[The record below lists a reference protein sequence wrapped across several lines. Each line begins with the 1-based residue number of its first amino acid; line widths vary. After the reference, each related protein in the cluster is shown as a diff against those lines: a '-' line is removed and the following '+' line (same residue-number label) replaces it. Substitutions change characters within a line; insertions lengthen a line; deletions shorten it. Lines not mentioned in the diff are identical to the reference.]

1 MPTFQNQAALSYRGA
16 VVFSNIVTGELTTQ
30 LTVTK
35 TAVEATY
42 GAGDTV
48 TYIVSLV
55 NAGAA
60 PITGLTVTDDLGA
73 YPFGTGT
80 RVPLDYV
87 EGSVKYYVN
96 GTLQAPP
103 AVTEDPLTFSGITV
117 PADGNV
123 ILAYAADTNAF
134 APLGDRG
141 SITNAVTVTGPGIAP
156 ITAEETV
163 TAEDSPLLTITK
175 SMSPSTVSVGDLLT
189 YTLTVENYGYLPIVA
204 TDDAVV
210 SDTFDPRL
218 AGLAVTLN
226 GTPLA
231 EGTGYTYDEAT
242 GAFATLPGIVTVP
255 AATAVQDPVTGAYSL
270 TPGVA
275 TLIVSGTVL
284 GE

>member
-1 MPTFQNQAALSYRGA
+1 MPTFQNQAALSYRGG
-16 VVFSNIVTGELTTQ
+16 VVFSNIVTGELTSS

-35 TAVEATY
+35 TAVTDTY
-42 GAGDTV
+42 GRDSTV

-55 NAGAA
+55 NTGAA
-60 PITGLTVTDDLGA
+60 PLAGLTVTDDLGA
-73 YPFGTGT
+73 YPFGMGR

-87 EGSVKYYVN
+87 DGSIKYYVN

-103 AVTEDPLTFSGITV
+103 VVSENPLRFSAISV
-117 PADGNV
+117 PAGGNV
-123 ILAYAADTNAF
+123 ILVYAADVNAF
-134 APLGDRG
+134 APLGDTG
-141 SITNAVTVTGPGIAP
+141 SITNTVSVTGLGGAP

-163 TAEDSPLLTITK
+163 TAEDRPLLTIEK
-175 SMSPSTVSVGDLLT
+175 SMTPSSVSVGDLLT

-218 AGLAVTLN
+218 ADLTVTLD
-226 GTPLA
+226 GVPLA
-231 EGTGYTYDEAT
+231 EGEGYTYDEAT
-242 GAFATLPGIVTVP
+242 GAFATLPGVLTVP
-255 AATAVQDPVTGAYSL
+255 AAVAVQDPVTGAYSL

-275 TLIVSGTVL
+275 TLIIAGTVL